1 MATVYMVL
9 HYYLLLICCG
19 HAVLCRSISTSL
31 SQQERLEKLM
41 EASMKVSLAQCSIC
55 NASLLQA
62 CYKVYSCIKH
72 TIKINVNS
80 FSFDT

>member
-1 MATVYMVL
+1 MATVYIIL
-9 HYYLLLICCG
+9 HYHILLICCG

-55 NASLLQA
+55 HAYPLQA
-62 CYKVYSCIKH
+62 CYKAYSCIKH
-72 TIKINVNS
+72 KIKIYVICFN
-80 FSFDT
+80 FDT